1 MTRFAPATYPL
12 TVYFDATCPLCTAE
26 MGAMQARDSAKRLR
40 LVDCSPIG
48 FANGPAPRE
57 ALMRSLHAVDA
68 AGQLRVGVDAIRAC
82 RAAVGLPAGGAVL
95 DLPVVGRLADRA
107 YAVLARNRYRLPRWL
122 VLRLAGHG
130 AIAPAT
136 CADDHC
142 KL

>member
-1 MTRFAPATYPL
+1 MARLAPATYPL

-26 MGAMQARDSAKRLR
+26 MGATQARDRARRLR
-40 LVDCSPIG
+40 LVDCAPDG
-48 FANGPAPRE
+48 FADGPAPRD

-68 AGQLRVGVDAIRAC
+68 AGQLRVGVNAIRAC

-95 DLPVVGRLADRA
+95 DLPVIGRLADRA

-130 AIAPAT
+130 AIAPTT